1 MSKIVRQIELRPPS
15 VKTTEERIVSKGHNC
30 EYCHGNGYFVG
41 CNYKGQSEKEFC
53 PICGGSGKVDA
64 VVTIKWKAAE
74 NV

>member
-15 VKTTEERIVSKGHNC
+15 VKATEERIVSKGHKC

-41 CNYKGQSEKEFC
+41 CNRAGQSENDPC

-64 VVTIKWKAAE
+64 VINIEWRAAK

>member
-1 MSKIVRQIELRPPS
+1 MSKIARRIELRPPS

-30 EYCHGNGYFVG
+30 EYCHGDGYFVG
-41 CNYKGQSEKEFC
+41 CNYKGQSENDPC

-64 VVTIKWKAAE
+64 VINIEWKASD